1 MIFLVIIIS
10 FKFKFL
16 GFCVCEFITCLFLD
30 FMICRFEPLWTSW
43 LRDTWQINQV
53 WNLDVSDDRLAV
65 NLELCHTRCREVCPS
80 WFLSSHDILAVQ
92 NTRRWHQS
100 NSLQSPTRMLYRDW
114 RETALARISQY
125 DSDRWA
131 SYNFSQ
137 HLVVLCDFK
146 CILFWIMVKVP
157 FSGWQ
162 KPPSYWKLGALQC
175 YRQAHYDDRHMFQL
189 KKSIIFRTG
198 ALIYIRLYF

>member
-1 MIFLVIIIS
+1 MS

-53 WNLDVSDDRLAV
+53 WNLDVTDDRLAV
-65 NLELCHTRCREVCPS
+65 NLELFHSRCREVCPS
-80 WFLSSHDILAVQ
+80 WFLSSHDILVVR

-114 RETALARISQY
+114 RETALVRISQY

-146 CILFWIMVKVP
+146 CILFWIIIKVP
-157 FSGWQ
+157 FAISNAFCLELW
-162 KPPSYWKLGALQC
+162 
-175 YRQAHYDDRHMFQL
+175 L
-189 KKSIIFRTG
+189 KYHFLDGKSLLHIESWVLCNVIDMLIMMIGIFPIKESNY
-198 ALIYIRLYF
+198 L